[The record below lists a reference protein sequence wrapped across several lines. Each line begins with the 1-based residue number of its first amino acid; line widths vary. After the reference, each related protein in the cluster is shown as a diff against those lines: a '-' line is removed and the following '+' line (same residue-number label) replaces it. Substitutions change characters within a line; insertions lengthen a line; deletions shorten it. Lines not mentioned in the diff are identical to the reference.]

1 MAGILRK
8 SQPNRMSRRRKNEAN
23 QPQPTVGIIIQSVTS
38 SGIGSA
44 DLTIVFNGPV
54 TLKGTPQYPTDV
66 VGAVPVSAA
75 MSNPTTLVLTFDQD
89 VSAATV
95 VNVPYEE
102 PTVRNSSGGFVT
114 PASVTI

>member
-8 SQPNRMSRRRKNEAN
+8 SQPNRMSRRQRNEAN
-23 QPQPTVGIIIQSVTS
+23 RPQPTVGITIQSVAV
-38 SGIGSA
+38 GGLGSP

-54 TLKGTPQYPTDV
+54 TLKGTPQYTTDV
-66 VGAVPVSAA
+66 PGAVPLSAV

-89 VSAATV
+89 VTAATV
-95 VNVPYEE
+95 LSVPYEE
-102 PTVRNSSGGFVT
+102 PAVRNSSGGFVT